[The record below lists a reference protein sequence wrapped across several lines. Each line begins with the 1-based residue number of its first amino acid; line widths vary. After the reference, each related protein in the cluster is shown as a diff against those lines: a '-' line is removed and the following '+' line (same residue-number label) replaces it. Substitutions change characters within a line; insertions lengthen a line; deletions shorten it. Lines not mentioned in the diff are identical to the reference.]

1 MNIRIVNSQIWLTDR
16 NLRTRLVPKKIF
28 VFLAVF
34 LIVMAAT
41 FVIALNRSTNFK
53 WMLHHHP
60 EEGVRLYADTAV
72 TSASNLLYGELPAT
86 NSPLATLELFVPRNT
101 LSEMHRA
108 NVTGDPKL
116 GHGPGGDSPYFRAY
130 YRDESRKLQKAK
142 IAYRGAM
149 HYHHWPE
156 KPSLRVKIKKDD
168 IALGQCYVE
177 LTRPKDALGIRHQI
191 PEYLARE
198 FHLVSTMNEP
208 VRLFVNRKYYG
219 VYLRSYRPGESLALA
234 EGRMPGTF
242 FKGDAILEKDH
253 LDLWASPS
261 SWDVFGEE
269 LPLNQSQFE
278 KFILTLQETPSVSN
292 AVQLQSLLDTER
304 YAKFSAAMILSG
316 CVHTDDKHNQMFFI
330 CSNQG
335 LLEPVPWDPTCYEIV
350 GREFTPVDIVN
361 HPVLEHLTCNPH
373 WVHRR
378 NQILWELIH
387 QAGSTEEMQEYVQ
400 GKYDLMER
408 DLEADFHLSKKTIG
422 TDRFP
427 VAINEMASELE
438 IIQSWAEAKPTFIRD
453 YLNDCQI
460 AIEPGSEDH
469 SETLVHVYG
478 SVAVKVLNDQGMPC
492 NIKDW
497 KNGVTD
503 LLYPGLSQEI
513 REFEFQP
520 EHFCKMLPYIQSVP
534 LIYRID
540 APVENLHFY
549 NAITGEQ
556 IDPKTNKPD
565 ESLTCRTLP
574 PSEFPLE
581 KQGTIELGPGEVR
594 LTETLM
600 VGAGQRLVIQPG
612 TTLLMGPGVSLF
624 SKGLV
629 IAKGTDTEPIRIQAA
644 TSELW
649 GCVGISGQKTQG
661 TILKHLYVDGGSTA
675 ECNGLLFKG
684 MFNVYSCP
692 NVIIQDCWFGENFIG
707 DDCVNL
713 AESYIQVDHCHF
725 ENARSDGLD
734 LDMCQGRVSNCR
746 WINSGN
752 DGLDMM
758 GCELS
763 VDHCYFSG
771 CGDKGISVGEGT
783 KVVVRDC
790 QIIGCV
796 RGVESKDNSQALF
809 KSTTFSGN
817 QTAYHSYRKKWLYPR
832 GGQGLLWDCQI
843 RDSVNKDLDV
853 EKQCRLFLFGTND
866 IGSYSPEERI
876 QVVESLPEEW
886 VELMKKVEQK

>member
-16 NLRTRLVPKKIF
+16 NLRTRLVHRKIF
-28 VFLAVF
+28 IFLVLVLMA
-34 LIVMAAT
+34 IVAT

-53 WMLHHHP
+53 WMIHHHP
-60 EEGVRLYADTAV
+60 EEGIRLYADTAV
-72 TSASNLLYGELPAT
+72 SSASNLLYGELPST
-86 NSPLATLELFVPRNT
+86 ISPLATLEFFVPRNT

-116 GHGPGGDSPYFRAY
+116 GHDPGGDSPYFSAY
-130 YRDESRKLQKAK
+130 YRDESQKLQKAK

-168 IALGQCYVE
+168 IALGQRYVE

-198 FHLVSTMNEP
+198 LQLVSTLNEP

-253 LDLWASPS
+253 LDLWASAS
-261 SWDVFGEE
+261 SWDVYGEE
-269 LPLNQSQFE
+269 TAQNLSQFE
-278 KFILTLQETPSVSN
+278 KFILTLQKTPSEST

-304 YAKFSAAMILSG
+304 YAKYSAVMILSG
-316 CVHTDDKHNQMFFI
+316 CVHTDDKHNQMFYI

-350 GREFTPVDIVN
+350 GREFTPVEIVN

-378 NQILWELIH
+378 NQILWALIH
-387 QAGSTEEMQEYVQ
+387 QAGSTEEMQEYIQ
-400 GKYDLMER
+400 SKYDLMER
-408 DLEADFHLSKKTIG
+408 DLEADFHLSNKTIG

-427 VAINEMASELE
+427 VAVNEMSSELE
-438 IIQSWAEAKPTFIRD
+438 IIQRWAEAKPLFIGN

-460 AIEPGSEDH
+460 AVEPASADH
-469 SETLVHVYG
+469 LTTLVHVYG

-492 NIKDW
+492 RVKDW
-497 KNGVTD
+497 ENGETD
-503 LLYPGLSQEI
+503 LLYPGLSQELS
-513 REFEFQP
+513 EFEFQP
-520 EHFCKMLPYIQSVP
+520 EHYSKILPYVDSVP
-534 LIYRID
+534 LTYRID
-540 APVENLHFY
+540 APVQNLQFY

-556 IDPKTNKPD
+556 IEPKTNKLK
-565 ESLTCRTLP
+565 ESLTCRTLAP
-574 PSEFPLE
+574 SAFPSEE
-581 KQGTIELGPGEVR
+581 AGTIELGPGKVT
-594 LTETLM
+594 LTETLRIE
-600 VGAGQRLVIQPG
+600 AGQQLIIHPG
-612 TTLLMGPGVSLF
+612 TTLQMGPGVSLF

-629 IAKGTDTEPIRIQAA
+629 LAEGTISEPIHIQAA
-644 TSELW
+644 TSEHW

-661 TILKHLYVDGGSTA
+661 TILKHLFVEGGSTA

-692 NVIIQDCWFGENFIG
+692 NVSIQNCWFGENFIG

-725 ENARSDGLD
+725 ENALSDGLD
-734 LDMCQGRVSNCR
+734 LDMCRGRVSNCQ

-763 VDHCYFSG
+763 VDRCRFSG

-790 QIIGCV
+790 LIVGCF

-809 KSTTFSGN
+809 KSTTFERN

-853 EKQCRLFLFGTND
+853 EKQCRLFLFETNVA
-866 IGSYSPEERI
+866 GSDSPEERI
-876 QVVESLPEEW
+876 HAVESLPEEW
-886 VELMKKVEQK
+886 VELLKKVEQK

>member
-16 NLRTRLVPKKIF
+16 NLRTRIIPRKVFIF
-28 VFLAVF
+28 VAVF
-34 LIVMAAT
+34 LLVMAAT

-60 EEGVRLYADTAV
+60 EEGVRLYADTAIS
-72 TSASNLLYGELPAT
+72 SASNLLYGEFPAT
-86 NSPLATLELFVPRNT
+86 GSPLATLELFVPRNT

-116 GHGPGGDSPYFRAY
+116 GHDPGGDSPYFSAY
-130 YRDESRKLQKAK
+130 YRDESQRLQKSK
-142 IAYRGAM
+142 ISYRGAM

-168 IALGQCYVE
+168 IALGQRYVE

-198 FHLVSTMNEP
+198 LQLVSTLNEP

-261 SWDVFGEE
+261 SWDIYGEE

-278 KFILTLQETPSVSN
+278 KFLLTLRETPSIST
-292 AVQLQSLLDTER
+292 ALHLQSLLNTER
-304 YAKFSAAMILSG
+304 YAKYSAAMILSG
-316 CVHTDDKHNQMFFI
+316 CVHTDHKHNQMFYI

-350 GREFTPVDIVN
+350 GREFTPVDVVN
-361 HPVLEHLTCNPH
+361 HPVLEHLTSNPL

-400 GKYDLMER
+400 NKYDLMER

-427 VAINEMASELE
+427 VAIRKMASELE
-438 IIQSWAEAKPTFIRD
+438 IIQNWAKAKPAFIGD
-453 YLNDCQI
+453 YLNDCQFSV
-460 AIEPGSEDH
+460 EPANADH
-469 SETLVHVYG
+469 SETLVHVFG
-478 SVAVKVLNDQGMPC
+478 SVAIKVLNDQGRPC
-492 NIKDW
+492 RVKDW
-497 KNGVTD
+497 EEGVTD
-503 LLYPGLSQEI
+503 LLYPGLSQELS
-513 REFEFQP
+513 EFEFQP
-520 EHFCKMLPYIQSVP
+520 EHFSKTLPYLKSTP
-534 LIYRID
+534 LTYRID
-540 APVENLHFY
+540 APLQNLHFY
-549 NAITGEQ
+549 NSITGEQ
-556 IDPKTNKPD
+556 IEPKANRPHV
-565 ESLTCRTLP
+565 SQACRTLP
-574 PSEFPLE
+574 PSGLRTET
-581 KQGTIELGPGEVR
+581 QGIIELGPGEIT
-594 LTETLM
+594 LEQTLM
-600 VGAGQRLVIQPG
+600 IETGQQLVIHPG

-629 IAKGTDTEPIRIQAA
+629 LAEGTALEPIRIRAA

-649 GCVGISGQKTQG
+649 GCVGISGQKTRN
-661 TILKHLYVDGGSTA
+661 TTLKHLFVDGGSTA
-675 ECNGLLFKG
+675 ECKGILFKG
-684 MFNVYSCP
+684 MFNVYDCP
-692 NVIIQDCWFGENFIG
+692 HVVIQNCWFGENFIG

-713 AESYIQVDHCHF
+713 AESFIQVDDCIF
-725 ENARSDGLD
+725 ENALSDGLD
-734 LDMCQGRVSNCR
+734 LDMCSGRVSNCQ

-763 VDHCYFSG
+763 VDHCRLSG

-790 QIIGCV
+790 EIERCV

-809 KSTTFSGN
+809 KSTTFAGN

-843 RDSVNKDLDV
+843 RDSVYKNLDV
-853 EKQCRLFLFGTND
+853 EKQCRLYLLGTNAAD
-866 IGSYSPEERI
+866 SQSTEERI
-876 QVVESLPEEW
+876 HVVESLPEEW